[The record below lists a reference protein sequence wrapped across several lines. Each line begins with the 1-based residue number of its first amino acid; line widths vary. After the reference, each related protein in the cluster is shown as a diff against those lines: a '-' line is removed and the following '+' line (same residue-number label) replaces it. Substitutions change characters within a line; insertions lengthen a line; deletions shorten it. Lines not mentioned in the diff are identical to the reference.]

1 MIASQ
6 AALSNVTVLA
16 DPVSFTSP
24 LTLSAR
30 NDIVLA
36 ANLSVTGASSTVS
49 VYADSDCTGLGQLKI
64 ANNSYLLSVQQT
76 QSIAIVAAQLN
87 LDAGWIFAGVGRAPL
102 TFTTCTNHAMDV
114 GGSGA
119 STHAVDPLQLTQLA
133 LSHMSAASLNLSS
146 TGGAGHI
153 YVYDTVAADFA
164 LMSTALV
171 SMSSVNVSL
180 THSHSEWPSLF
191 VDGSSGMLFGTD
203 SSLSSFDAELEFRSQ
218 STSHV

>member
-1 MIASQ
+1 MPRPLSQ
-6 AALSNVTVLA
+6 YMQ
-16 DPVSFTSP
+16 
-24 LTLSAR
+24 
-30 NDIVLA
+30 IVI
-36 ANLSVTGASSTVS
+36 V
-49 VYADSDCTGLGQLKI
+49 TGLGQLKI

-153 YVYDTVAADFA
+153 YVYDTVAADFGSNVYCPRFHVECECIVRASLA
-164 LMSTALV
+164 LGVAVTI
-171 SMSSVNVSL
+171 
-180 THSHSEWPSLF
+180 
-191 VDGSSGMLFGTD
+191 
-203 SSLSSFDAELEFRSQ
+203 R
-218 STSHV
+218 